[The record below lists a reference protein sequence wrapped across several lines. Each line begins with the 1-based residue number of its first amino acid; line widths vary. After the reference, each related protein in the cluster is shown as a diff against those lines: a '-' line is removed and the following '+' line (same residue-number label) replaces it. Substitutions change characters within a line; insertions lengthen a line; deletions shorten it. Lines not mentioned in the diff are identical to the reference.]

1 MDDQDKLVLTELFTV
16 IREIQ
21 INAYVQNL
29 KRGFL
34 QILKYISLNSKAMV
48 ISHKLSHFY
57 NSFRFFLN
65 DHNF

>member
-16 IREIQ
+16 IHEIQ

-29 KRGFL
+29 KYR
-34 QILKYISLNSKAMV
+34 SLNSKAMV

>member
-16 IREIQ
+16 IHEIQ

-34 QILKYISLNSKAMV
+34 TDIEIQQISKFKSHGYIS
-48 ISHKLSHFY
+48 
-57 NSFRFFLN
+57 
-65 DHNF
+65 

>member
-16 IREIQ
+16 IHEIQ

-34 QILKYISLNSKAMV
+34 KDIEIQISKFKSHGYIS
-48 ISHKLSHFY
+48 
-57 NSFRFFLN
+57 
-65 DHNF
+65 